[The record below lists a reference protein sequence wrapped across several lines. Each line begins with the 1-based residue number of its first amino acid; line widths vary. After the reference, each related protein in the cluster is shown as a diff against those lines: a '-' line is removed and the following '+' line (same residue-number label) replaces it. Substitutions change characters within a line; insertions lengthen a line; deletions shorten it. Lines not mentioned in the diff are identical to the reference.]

1 MLELFIVVFDYV
13 WFVPWL
19 PLQIH
24 GCPVLGNPATVV
36 FLLLWNLPWSFMPPG
51 PLYLLLLIPENM
63 PLKIKFFHSFYRLL
77 WAEFLTTCPKLR
89 CTYLDESVLRES
101 RRGPCPCLHGT
112 CSPLGKTDVNQIL
125 TSPMPNGSCEQG
137 CGS

>member
-36 FLLLWNLPWSFMPPG
+36 FLLFRNLPWSFMPPG

-63 PLKIKFFHSFYRLL
+63 PLKITFFHSFYHLL
-77 WAEFLTTCPKLR
+77 CAEFLTTCPKLR
-89 CTYLDESVLRES
+89 CTWTSQCCEKANVV
-101 RRGPCPCLHGT
+101 PCPCLHGT
-112 CSPLGKTDVNQIL
+112 CSPLGKTDTNQML
-125 TSPMPNGSCEQG
+125 TSPMPNGNCELG